1 VLNNYPAFWHLIF
14 APSLQSLLK
23 EWGSKMKKHD
33 NITPRQIGPEQDTG
47 FKNRLRTLIFMC
59 FVILLIGVIETVSY
73 VLQGIARPLLVRE
86 NNSLIEQLANK
97 LVSDLRQK
105 IVMTETLA
113 RALAG
118 LKKAGELR

>member
-1 VLNNYPAFWHLIF
+1 MN
-14 APSLQSLLK
+14 
-23 EWGSKMKKHD
+23 KHD
-33 NITPRQIGPEQDTG
+33 NIALRQIDPEQDTG

-59 FVILLIGVIETVSY
+59 FVILLIGVIGTVSY
-73 VLQGIARPLLVRE
+73 VLHGIARPLLVRE

-118 LKKAGELR
+118 LKNAGELR